1 MLILADRAAHL
12 ERVIRPALAD
22 GKYVVCDRF
31 FDSTR
36 AYQGIA
42 GGLGLEVIH
51 NLQQP
56 VLGTTLPDVTLLLDI
71 DPEKGLSRAQERGGD
86 LRFESKI
93 CITQHCSKC
102 SKCKQKYKKT
112 EIEDHVRNT
121 HEREACPE
129 CRKRFETKE
138 LLEHHNFEEHLVEH
152 CKECPKRFKE
162 VEQLVDHS
170 VTEHPKEQCPECE
183 SVFGLAKDLDEH
195 KEKDHSKIMKFNGG
209 MFMMMMAPE

>member
-1 MLILADRAAHL
+1 MDSVSANSPGRFITLEGGEGAGKSSQIQVVKDYLEARGIDGVVTREAGGTPVGQEIRNLLVSGDKDKWSPLSETLLILAGRAAHL

-42 GGLGLEVIH
+42 GGLGLEIIH

-86 LRFESKI
+86 LRFESKTLAYHQTLRQAFLDFAKQEPERMVVI
-93 CITQHCSKC
+93 DADRDIEAVSTDIIT
-102 SKCKQKYKKT
+102 
-112 EIEDHVRNT
+112 VLG
-121 HEREACPE
+121 ER
-129 CRKRFETKE
+129 
-138 LLEHHNFEEHLVEH
+138 
-152 CKECPKRFKE
+152 
-162 VEQLVDHS
+162 
-170 VTEHPKEQCPECE
+170 
-183 SVFGLAKDLDEH
+183 LDV
-195 KEKDHSKIMKFNGG
+195 
-209 MFMMMMAPE
+209 

>member
-1 MLILADRAAHL
+1 MDSASANSPGRFITLEGGEGAGKSSQIQVVKDYLEARGIDVVVTREPGGTPVGQEIRNLLVSGDKDKWSPLSETLLILADRAAHL

-56 VLGTTLPDVTLLLDI
+56 VLGTTFPDVTLLLDI

-86 LRFESKI
+86 LRFESKTLAYHQTLRQAFLDFAKQEPERMVVI
-93 CITQHCSKC
+93 DADRDIEAVSTDIIT
-102 SKCKQKYKKT
+102 
-112 EIEDHVRNT
+112 VLG
-121 HEREACPE
+121 ER
-129 CRKRFETKE
+129 
-138 LLEHHNFEEHLVEH
+138 
-152 CKECPKRFKE
+152 
-162 VEQLVDHS
+162 
-170 VTEHPKEQCPECE
+170 
-183 SVFGLAKDLDEH
+183 LDV
-195 KEKDHSKIMKFNGG
+195 
-209 MFMMMMAPE
+209 

>member
-1 MLILADRAAHL
+1 MDSASANSPGRFITLEGGEGAGKSSQIQVVKDYLEARGIDVVVTREPGGTPVGQEIRNLLVSGDKDKWSPLSETLLILADRAAHL

-86 LRFESKI
+86 LRFESKTLAYHQTLRQAFLDFAKQEPERMVVI
-93 CITQHCSKC
+93 DADRDIEAVSTDIIT
-102 SKCKQKYKKT
+102 
-112 EIEDHVRNT
+112 VLG
-121 HEREACPE
+121 ER
-129 CRKRFETKE
+129 
-138 LLEHHNFEEHLVEH
+138 
-152 CKECPKRFKE
+152 
-162 VEQLVDHS
+162 
-170 VTEHPKEQCPECE
+170 
-183 SVFGLAKDLDEH
+183 LDV
-195 KEKDHSKIMKFNGG
+195 
-209 MFMMMMAPE
+209 

>member
-1 MLILADRAAHL
+1 MDSASANSPGRFITLEGGEGAGKSTQIQVVKDYLEARGIDVVVTREPGGTPVGQEIRNLLVSGDKDKWSPLSETLLILADRAAHL

-42 GGLGLEVIH
+42 GGLGLEIIH

-86 LRFESKI
+86 LRFESKTLAYHQTLRQAFLDFAKQEPERMVVI
-93 CITQHCSKC
+93 DADRDIEAVSTDIIT
-102 SKCKQKYKKT
+102 
-112 EIEDHVRNT
+112 VLG
-121 HEREACPE
+121 ER
-129 CRKRFETKE
+129 
-138 LLEHHNFEEHLVEH
+138 
-152 CKECPKRFKE
+152 
-162 VEQLVDHS
+162 
-170 VTEHPKEQCPECE
+170 
-183 SVFGLAKDLDEH
+183 LDV
-195 KEKDHSKIMKFNGG
+195 
-209 MFMMMMAPE
+209 

>member
-1 MLILADRAAHL
+1 MDSASANSPGRFITLEGGEGAGKSSQIQVVKDYLEARGIDVVVTREPGGTPVGQEIRNLLVSGDKDKWSPLSETLLILADRAAHL

-42 GGLGLEVIH
+42 GELGLEVIH

-86 LRFESKI
+86 LRFESKTLAYHQTLRQAFLDFAKQEPERMVVI
-93 CITQHCSKC
+93 DADRDIEAVSTDIIT
-102 SKCKQKYKKT
+102 
-112 EIEDHVRNT
+112 VLG
-121 HEREACPE
+121 ER
-129 CRKRFETKE
+129 
-138 LLEHHNFEEHLVEH
+138 
-152 CKECPKRFKE
+152 
-162 VEQLVDHS
+162 
-170 VTEHPKEQCPECE
+170 
-183 SVFGLAKDLDEH
+183 LDV
-195 KEKDHSKIMKFNGG
+195 
-209 MFMMMMAPE
+209 

>member
-1 MLILADRAAHL
+1 MDSASANSPGRFITLEGGEGAGKSTQIQVVKDYLEARGIDVVVTREPGGTPVGQEIRNLLVSGDKDKWSPLSETLLILADRAAHL

-71 DPEKGLSRAQERGGD
+71 DPEKGLSRAQERGGE
-86 LRFESKI
+86 LRFESKTLAYHQTLRQAFLDFAKQEPERMVVI
-93 CITQHCSKC
+93 DADRDIEAVSTDIIT
-102 SKCKQKYKKT
+102 
-112 EIEDHVRNT
+112 VLGGR
-121 HEREACPE
+121 
-129 CRKRFETKE
+129 
-138 LLEHHNFEEHLVEH
+138 
-152 CKECPKRFKE
+152 
-162 VEQLVDHS
+162 
-170 VTEHPKEQCPECE
+170 
-183 SVFGLAKDLDEH
+183 LDV
-195 KEKDHSKIMKFNGG
+195 
-209 MFMMMMAPE
+209 